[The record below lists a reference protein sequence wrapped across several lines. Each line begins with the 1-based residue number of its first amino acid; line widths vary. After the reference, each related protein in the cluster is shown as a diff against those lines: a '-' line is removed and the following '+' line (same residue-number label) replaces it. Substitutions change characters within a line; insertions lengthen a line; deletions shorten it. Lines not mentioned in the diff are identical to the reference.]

1 MKINRTLFA
10 AAALLLLGACNAGWH
25 LAAAPWARPTA
36 AGGNAA
42 IYFALHNA
50 TGHDDALLSAS
61 SDVAAA
67 VEIHQS
73 MEVSSGDMGS
83 HQAAGM
89 QGNSALEAQDLNTVG
104 SMAPV
109 ERIDIANDQDVEFA
123 PGGYHVMLSGLTRE
137 LKTGDHF
144 TLVLHFENS
153 GDLLMDVTVIEQ

>member
-42 IYFALHNA
+42 VYFALHNA

-67 VEIHQS
+67 GEIHQS

-83 HQAAGM
+83 HQAAGGAE
-89 QGNSALEAQDLNTVG
+89 QSDLGSARPEHDRQHGPRRAH
-104 SMAPV
+104 
-109 ERIDIANDQDVEFA
+109 R
-123 PGGYHVMLSGLTRE
+123 YC
-137 LKTGDHF
+137 
-144 TLVLHFENS
+144 
-153 GDLLMDVTVIEQ
+153 

>member
-1 MKINRTLFA
+1 MTRTIFTA
-10 AAALLLLGACNAGWH
+10 VALLLLAACNAGWH

-42 IYFALHNA
+42 VYFALHNA
-50 TGHDDALLSAS
+50 TGKDDALLSAS
-61 SDVAAA
+61 SDIATA

-89 QGNSALEAQDLNTVG
+89 QGNPTLEAQDLNTIG
-104 SMAPV
+104 TMAPV
-109 ERIDIANDQDVEFA
+109 DRVDILKDQDVEFA
-123 PGGYHVMLSGLTRE
+123 PGGYHVRLIGLTRE

-153 GDLLMDVTVIEQ
+153 AELAIDVTVFEQ